1 MAVVLAKS
9 VASVL
14 FGAIL
19 LVALLASGPPEH
31 GSWWYPNPDRW
42 DYCFKLQL
50 YAMLDA
56 NTPSH
61 PAERWFVRGVAP
73 TVLVGTLAG
82 IWLLP
87 PCQ

>member
-1 MAVVLAKS
+1 MAVVLAKI

-14 FGAIL
+14 FGAIPL
-19 LVALLASGPPEH
+19 AMLLASEPPKH

-42 DYCFKLQL
+42 DYYLKLQL
-50 YAMLDA
+50 YVMLDV

-61 PAERWFVRGVAP
+61 PAERWFVRAI
-73 TVLVGTLAG
+73 TAAVLAGTLTV